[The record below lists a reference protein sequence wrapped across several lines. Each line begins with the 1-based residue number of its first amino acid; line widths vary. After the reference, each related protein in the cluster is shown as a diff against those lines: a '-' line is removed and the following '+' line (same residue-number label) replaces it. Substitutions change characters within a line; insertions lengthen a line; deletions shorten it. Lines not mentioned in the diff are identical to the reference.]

1 MTPEQD
7 RAEQMTE
14 LLIKQDGT
22 IYVHNL
28 TPEMALVLS
37 TLNPDDSRIRARL
50 PEPAPA
56 ADVRTLAS

>member
-1 MTPEQD
+1 MTPEPD

-37 TLNPDDSRIRARL
+37 TLNPDDPRFRARL
-50 PEPAPA
+50 PEPAPT
-56 ADVRTLAS
+56 ADARAIAS